1 MHPPDHPPRTRL
13 THLAL
18 AYIVLTAQLPL
29 LLYLDRNLD
38 PRLLPFIPILPVLG
52 LLLLPLYRF
61 RLWQPLAVLAAIW
74 WSFAAILGLFLPFAL
89 PVPIADKLFADP
101 RVVYQFTST
110 GAVLSV
116 ALTLFVLAGL
126 HVAAGLRLYHW
137 ASSHADFFP
146 RHLCRDCG
154 YDLRAT
160 PDAAG
165 PLLDR
170 CPECGRLRSAT

>member
-1 MHPPDHPPRTRL
+1 MHPPAHPPRTRL

-18 AYIVLTAQLPL
+18 AYVVLTAQLPL
-29 LLYLDRNLD
+29 LLLLHRNLD

-52 LLLLPLYRF
+52 LLLLPLSYF
-61 RLWQPLAVLAAIW
+61 RLWRTLAVLAAFW

-89 PVPIADKLFADP
+89 SVPIADMLFADP
-101 RVVYQFTST
+101 RVVYQFTPNA
-110 GAVLSV
+110 AVLSV
-116 ALTLFVLAGL
+116 ALTLFLLAAL
-126 HVAAGLRLYHW
+126 HVAAGLHLYHW

-146 RHLCRDCG
+146 QHLCRNCG

-170 CPECGRLRSAT
+170 CPECGQLRSAR